1 VWVFPVAATRPALV
15 SLPEIPRVAM
25 SKLRVQ
31 SFSLSLDGYG
41 AGPDQ
46 DLNNPL
52 GVRGPELMEWVFAT
66 RMFRK
71 MQGEDG
77 GETGVDNG
85 IAEQGFAGIGAWIM
99 GPNMLAPVRGPCPD
113 DSWKGWWGEEPP
125 YHV

>member
-1 VWVFPVAATRPALV
+1 
-15 SLPEIPRVAM
+15 M
-25 SKLRVQ
+25 SKLRVK

-52 GVRGPELMEWVFAT
+52 GVRGPELMEWLFPT
-66 RMFRK
+66 RVFRK

-85 IAEQGFAGIGAWIM
+85 IAEQGFAGIGP
-99 GPNMLAPVRGPCPD
+99 G
-113 DSWKGWWGEEPP
+113 
-125 YHV
+125 